1 MLADG
6 YILSKCFGAGIAY
19 PVRTKDGM
27 IASDPKISNPR
38 ADSFSLYMGYVGDMI
53 LRGLLPKAR
62 LMKNTVHRMLPQAQT
77 ENQTKKG
84 HVTQTNKK

>member
-1 MLADG
+1 V
-6 YILSKCFGAGIAY
+6 LSKCFGAGIAY

-27 IASDPKISNPR
+27 IATDPKMSNPR

-62 LMKNTVHRMLPQAQT
+62 LIKNTIHKVLPQYNTAQS
-77 ENQTKKG
+77 ENIKKL
-84 HVTQTNKK
+84 T